1 MNKNKKEVKPHEH
14 IAIGDV
20 AHLLGL
26 PEVVVK
32 RWIIRDPVPITYD
45 HRGRPS
51 LPATM
56 VEKLSLHSEYEAE
69 FKISLCMDSREEEQ
83 RNSDIEAIEAKK
95 QRAEVLETYESYI
108 KDLAKL
114 HSKYLATAN
123 KHPFESA
130 VVAAYLL
137 FSRAISLL
145 HQGCSCLKNGYW
157 YTGAILREIDEVVDV
172 AHYFVVTE
180 GTEEG
185 KTAVRRWFRQNK
197 APKHNVCRRALAE
210 SCARLNPEY
219 CAENQEALLNE
230 QYQKKSKWVHPT
242 FSAIREVT
250 RFVVKD
256 QITIDSIDYE
266 SCSREYKL
274 EELIDFY
281 RSSIWTCFQ
290 TFFLCFKHTLPLTD
304 EDSNLLLS
312 YDKLFHEWE

>member
-1 MNKNKKEVKPHEH
+1 M
-14 IAIGDV
+14 
-20 AHLLGL
+20 
-26 PEVVVK
+26 
-32 RWIIRDPVPITYD
+32 DPVPITYD

-51 LPATM
+51 LPANM
-56 VEKLSLHSEYEAE
+56 VEKLSLHCEYEAE
-69 FKISLCMDSREEEQ
+69 FKTSLRMDSREEEQ
-83 RNSDIEAIEAKK
+83 RNSAIDAIEAKK
-95 QRAEVLETYESYI
+95 QRAEVLKTYESYI
-108 KDLAKL
+108 KDLAEL
-114 HSKYLATAN
+114 HSKYLAAAN

-157 YTGAILREIDEVVDV
+157 YTGANLREIDEVVDV

-180 GTEEG
+180 GTE
-185 KTAVRRWFRQNK
+185 KDKNAVRRWFRQNK
-197 APKHNVCRRALAE
+197 APKHSACRRALAE
-210 SCARLNPEY
+210 YSASLNPEY
-219 CAENQEALLNE
+219 RAENQEALLNE

-250 RFVVKD
+250 KFVVKD
-256 QITIDSIDYE
+256 RITIDSIDYE

-304 EDSNLLLS
+304 EDSNLLLA